1 MEGPV
6 KGDILVV
13 LVPFTDLSAVE
24 RSTIM
29 TTETTKT
36 QDEAQIRQLI
46 ADQARAISAKDPD
59 RIMAHYAA
67 DAIIFRFN

>member
-1 MEGPV
+1 
-6 KGDILVV
+6 
-13 LVPFTDLSAVE
+13 
-24 RSTIM
+24 M

-46 ADQARAISAKDPD
+46 ADQARAISAKDID
-59 RIMAHYAA
+59 QIMAHYAR